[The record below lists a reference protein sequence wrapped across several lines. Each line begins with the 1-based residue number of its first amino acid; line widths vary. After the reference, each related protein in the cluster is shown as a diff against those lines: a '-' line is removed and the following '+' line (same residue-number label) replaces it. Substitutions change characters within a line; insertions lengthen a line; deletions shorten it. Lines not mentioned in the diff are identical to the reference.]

1 MRSLWTSSRLN
12 EDHSRENLS
21 SPWIRMVVM
30 VVTVT
35 VVMMMVGKEEEVG
48 EEEEVEKEEEH
59 QQQRQKSSEHPC
71 ALTHLPSSH
80 PCCGAVAL
88 ESAFMPLKRQ
98 CFLGKHR

>member
-1 MRSLWTSSRLN
+1 MAVLENEVLMDVGQGWN

-48 EEEEVEKEEEH
+48 RRRRWK
-59 QQQRQKSSEHPC
+59 RRRSTSSNVRR
-71 ALTHLPSSH
+71 ALSTMRH
-80 PCCGAVAL
+80 
-88 ESAFMPLKRQ
+88 
-98 CFLGKHR
+98 